1 MALNTTLESLNF
13 NTFIVNDSLNN
24 NSQGLHVKF
33 FHENVSV
40 LDTEY
45 ISSCDVNGNF
55 KDFKENSF
63 SFLDLHLR
71 SINKTLNILQNF
83 INHQALNSALLVFQ
97 KRGLMMKISVKI
109 HFFNQKTAVCYM
121 KTENI
126 AETGKLLFLCM
137 NLFAAQNETI
147 LA

>member
-1 MALNTTLESLNF
+1 MLN
-13 NTFIVNDSLNN
+13 
-24 NSQGLHVKF
+24 F

-45 ISSCDVNGNF
+45 ISPCDVNGNF

-63 SFLDLHLR
+63 SLLDLHLG

-97 KRGLMMKISVKI
+97 ICGLMMKISVKT
-109 HFFNQKTAVCYM
+109 HFFN
-121 KTENI
+121 
-126 AETGKLLFLCM
+126 
-137 NLFAAQNETI
+137 
-147 LA
+147 

>member
-45 ISSCDVNGNF
+45 ISPCDVNENF

-71 SINKTLNILQNF
+71 SINKALNILQNF

-109 HFFNQKTAVCYM
+109 HFFN
-121 KTENI
+121 
-126 AETGKLLFLCM
+126 
-137 NLFAAQNETI
+137 
-147 LA
+147 